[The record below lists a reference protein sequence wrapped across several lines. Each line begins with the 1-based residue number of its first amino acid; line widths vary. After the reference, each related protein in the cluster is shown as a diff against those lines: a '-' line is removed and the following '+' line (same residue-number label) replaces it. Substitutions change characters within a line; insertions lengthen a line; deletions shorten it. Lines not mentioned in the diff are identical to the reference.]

1 MDVGA
6 VKSNRSSEMDISDYR
21 FQIISIKEFYKNGA
35 NWTYAIQKD
44 FPFQYGITY
53 LLTNLTPNTNYLG
66 TK

>member
-1 MDVGA
+1 
-6 VKSNRSSEMDISDYR
+6 MDISDYR

-66 TK
+66 IKL